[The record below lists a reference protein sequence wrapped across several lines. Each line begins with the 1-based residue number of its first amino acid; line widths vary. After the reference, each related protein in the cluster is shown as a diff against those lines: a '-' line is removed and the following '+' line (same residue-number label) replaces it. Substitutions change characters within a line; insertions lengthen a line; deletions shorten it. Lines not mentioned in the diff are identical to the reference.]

1 MQNTHPLLQRQI
13 KRYVESK
20 AQVPDEWDKFLEV
33 VNQAYWDSDNDRV
46 MLERALELSSQELLQ
61 ANSEMRAMI
70 KAFPD
75 LFLRLDRD
83 GHVLSYK
90 RGDMENLPLKDEQPL
105 GKKFYYLFEENNIVR
120 LKTVFLKVLENQMIN
135 QVELA
140 LEGSGSKHYYE
151 ARIIPMEC
159 REIFVII
166 RDITERKLAEE
177 QLVYYS
183 MFDPLTNLYNRAYFE
198 NEMRRMEYFSMNPTG
213 LIICDVDNLKVVND
227 TYGHD
232 RGDELLKEVA
242 RVLRQSMR
250 KNDIIARIG
259 GDEFAILLPDSD
271 AAAVEATCQRVR
283 DTITAYNNAGSGLK
297 LSISM
302 GSAHWK
308 SKIQKLDDVFKEA
321 DDNMYK
327 EKFINHIR
335 LNQDLLKNV
344 FDQIG
349 MVELNFQGLYHRLNT
364 LNAQLHLELG
374 RVGSDEYIKLLIHL
388 KKSNQ
393 EGDEVCSLEVAT
405 EGSANPSEYKSYIR
419 SLVLLL
425 NAALD

>member
-1 MQNTHPLLQRQI
+1 MKKAHPLLQRQI
-13 KRYVESK
+13 KRYFGGQPEPLGK
-20 AQVPDEWDKFLEV
+20 WEKFLGA
-33 VNQAYWDSDNDRV
+33 VNQAYWDADQDRV

-83 GHVLSYK
+83 GHVLAYK
-90 RGDMENLPLKDEQPL
+90 KGEMERSPLKDGEPL
-105 GKKFYYLFEENNIVR
+105 GKKFYTLFDDSNAVR
-120 LKTVFLKVLENQMIN
+120 LKAVFLKVLENQAVN
-135 QVELA
+135 YVEFA
-140 LEGSGSKHYYE
+140 LDVGGRHYYE

-159 REIFVII
+159 QEIFVIM
-166 RDITERKLAEE
+166 RDISERKIAEE

-198 NEMRRMEYFSMNPTG
+198 NEMHRMEYFSMNPTG

-232 RGDELLKEVA
+232 RGDDLLKEVA
-242 RVLRQSMR
+242 RVLRQAMR

-283 DTITAYNNAGSGLK
+283 DTITAYNNAASGLY
-297 LSISM
+297 LSVSM

-308 SKIQKLDDVFKEA
+308 SKIQKLDDIFKEA
-321 DDNMYK
+321 DDKMYK
-327 EKFINHIR
+327 EKFINHIK
-335 LNQDLLKNV
+335 LNQDLLKSV

-349 MVELNFQGLYHRLNT
+349 MADLSFRGCYQRINT
-364 LNAQLHLELG
+364 LNAQLQMDVKREG
-374 RVGSDEYIKLLIHL
+374 NEEEMKLLVNL
-388 KKSNQ
+388 KKSNRAGS
-393 EGDEVCSLEVAT
+393 EYCSMET
-405 EGSANPSEYKSYIR
+405 EAQGVSDLDEYKSFIR
-419 SLVLLL
+419 SLLLLL
-425 NAALD
+425 NTALE

>member
-1 MQNTHPLLQRQI
+1 MKKPHPLLQRQI
-13 KRYVESK
+13 KRYFGDQLELSG
-20 AQVPDEWDKFLEV
+20 EWVKFLEA
-33 VNQAYWDSDNDRV
+33 VNQAYWDSDRDRV

-75 LFLRLDRD
+75 LFLRLDKD
-83 GHVLSYK
+83 GNVLAYK
-90 RGDMENLPLKDEQPL
+90 KGDMESSPLKDKEPL
-105 GKKFYYLFEENNIVR
+105 GRKFYTLFDESNAVQ
-120 LKTVFLKVLENQMIN
+120 LKTVFLKVLENQEVN
-135 QVELA
+135 HVEFA
-140 LEGSGSKHYYE
+140 LELGSRHYYE
-151 ARIIPMEC
+151 ARMIPMEC

-177 QLVYYS
+177 QLVYFS

-198 NEMRRMEYFSMNPTG
+198 NEMRRMEYLSMNPTG

-242 RVLRQSMR
+242 RVLRQCMR

-259 GDEFAILLPDSD
+259 GDEFAILLPDID
-271 AAAVEATCQRVR
+271 AAAVEATCQRVK
-283 DTITAYNNAGSGLK
+283 DAITAYNNSASGLY
-297 LSISM
+297 LSVSM

-321 DDNMYK
+321 DDKMYK
-327 EKFINHIR
+327 EKFVNHIK

-349 MVELNFQGLYHRLNT
+349 LADLRFKGCYQRINT
-364 LNAQLHLELG
+364 LNAQLQVDIKREGH
-374 RVGSDEYIKLLIHL
+374 DEEMQLTINL
-388 KKSNQ
+388 KKSNR
-393 EGDEVCSLEVAT
+393 EGAELCSLETHAR
-405 EGSANPSEYKSYIR
+405 GASDLDEYKSYIR
-419 SLVLLL
+419 SLLLLL
-425 NAALD
+425 NTALE

>member
-1 MQNTHPLLQRQI
+1 MKKTHPLLQRQI
-13 KRYVESK
+13 KRSMGSQTEL
-20 AQVPDEWDKFLEV
+20 PEEWGKFLET
-33 VNQAYWDSDNDRV
+33 VNRAYWDSDNDRI

-83 GHVLSYK
+83 GNVLAYK
-90 RGDMENLPLKDEQPL
+90 KGEMESSPLKDDEPL
-105 GKKFYYLFEENNIVR
+105 GQKFYTLFDESNAVP
-120 LKTVFLKVLENQMIN
+120 LKTVFLKVLETQAVN
-135 QVELA
+135 QVEFGLDK
-140 LEGSGSKHYYE
+140 GGRHYYE

-159 REIFVII
+159 QEIFVIM
-166 RDITERKLAEE
+166 RDITERKVAEE

-198 NEMRRMEYFSMNPTG
+198 NEMRRMEYLSINPTG

-271 AAAVEATCQRVR
+271 AAAVDATCQRVR
-283 DTITAYNNAGSGLK
+283 DTITSYNNAASGLF

-308 SKIQKLDDVFKEA
+308 SKVQKLDDVFKEA
-321 DDNMYK
+321 DDKMYQ
-327 EKFINHIR
+327 EKFINHIK

-349 MVELNFQGLYHRLNT
+349 MADLTFKGFYQRINT
-364 LNAQLHLELG
+364 LNAQLQMDVKREGNDEEL
-374 RVGSDEYIKLLIHL
+374 KLLVNL

-393 EGDEVCSLEVAT
+393 AGNEFCSLEADA
-405 EGSANPSEYKSYIR
+405 EGVANPDEYKSYIK
-419 SLVLLL
+419 SLLLLL
-425 NAALD
+425 NTALD

>member
-1 MQNTHPLLQRQI
+1 MKKVHPLLQRQL
-13 KRYVESK
+13 KRYIGSHIEPSE
-20 AQVPDEWDKFLEV
+20 DWTRFLEV
-33 VNQAYWDSDNDRV
+33 VDKAYWDSDNDRV

-75 LFLRLDRD
+75 LFLRLDRV
-83 GHVLSYK
+83 GNVLSYK
-90 RGDMENLPLKDEQPL
+90 RGDMKSSPLKDDQPL
-105 GKKFYYLFEENNIVR
+105 GKKFYTLFDECNTVR
-120 LKTVFLKVLENQMIN
+120 LKTVFLKVLEDQMVN
-135 QVELA
+135 HVEFT
-140 LEGSGSKHYYE
+140 LETANTKLYYE

-159 REIFVII
+159 QEIFVII

-183 MFDPLTNLYNRAYFE
+183 MFDPLTSLYNRAYFE
-198 NEMRRMEYFSMNPTG
+198 NEMHRMEYFAMNPTG

-242 RVLRQSMR
+242 RVLKQSMR

-283 DTITAYNNAGSGLK
+283 DTITAYNNAASGIF

-321 DDNMYK
+321 DDKMYK
-327 EKFINHIR
+327 EKFVNHVK
-335 LNQDLLKNV
+335 LNQDLLKSV

-349 MVELNFQGLYHRLNT
+349 MAELNFKGLYQRINT
-364 LNAQLHLELG
+364 LNAQLQIEIEREG
-374 RVGSDEYIKLLIHL
+374 NDEKLKLIVNL
-388 KKSNQ
+388 KKSNRA
-393 EGDEVCSLEVAT
+393 GNEVCSLNTTA
-405 EGSANPSEYKSYIR
+405 EGAADPAEYKAYIR
-419 SLVLLL
+419 SLILLL
-425 NAALD
+425 NSVLD

>member
-1 MQNTHPLLQRQI
+1 MTKKHPLLQRQM
-13 KRYVESK
+13 KRYFGSDI
-20 AQVPDEWDKFLEV
+20 QLPDEWEKFMGA
-33 VNQAYWDSDNDRV
+33 VNRAYWDADNDRM

-83 GHVLSYK
+83 GSVLAYK
-90 RGDMENLPLKDEQPL
+90 KGEIGNSPLMDEEPL
-105 GKKFYYLFEENNIVR
+105 GKKFYTLFDDSNAVKI
-120 LKTVFLKVLENQMIN
+120 KAVFLKVLEDQEVNH
-135 QVELA
+135 VEFA
-140 LEGSGSKHYYE
+140 LDANSSRHYYE

-159 REIFVII
+159 QEVFVII
-166 RDITERKLAEE
+166 RDITERKIAEE
-177 QLVYYS
+177 QLVYFS

-283 DTITAYNNAGSGLK
+283 DTITAFNNAASGIF
-297 LSISM
+297 LSLSM

-321 DDNMYK
+321 DDKMYQ
-327 EKFINHIR
+327 EKFINHIK
-335 LNQDLLKNV
+335 LSQDLLKSV
-344 FDQIG
+344 FDRIG
-349 MVELNFQGLYHRLNT
+349 MVDLNFKGSYQRINT
-364 LNAQLHLELG
+364 LNAQLQVDIKRRGNDEEMEL
-374 RVGSDEYIKLLIHL
+374 VVNL
-388 KKSNQ
+388 KKSNRGGN
-393 EGDEVCSLEVAT
+393 EYCSLET
-405 EGSANPSEYKSYIR
+405 EARGVSEPDEYKSYLR
-419 SLVLLL
+419 SLLLLL
-425 NAALD
+425 NTAID